1 MKTHLLALAM
11 LAVAAP
17 LRAETLTSALSTNE
31 VLIGSDFAGDS
42 ISLFGVVERDQH
54 TVARSGA
61 YEIIVVV
68 RGPEQAVLVQRRERR
83 FGIWVNGPGEVFNQ
97 MPTYYGLFATPGAA
111 HLIED
116 EGGSA
121 RQLSLSAL
129 GATGGEQEAH
139 RLAHRVALAQAR
151 RSTGLFVEDLDG
163 VQKLSK
169 TFFRTEIPLPSVL
182 DDGEYEVFV
191 FLYAADTPLAPQ
203 ELPFRVRKTG
213 FEQRVYEWA
222 KTTPLLYGLGTVLL
236 GLITGY
242 VGGVVF
248 RRG

>member
-1 MKTHLLALAM
+1 MRTQLLALAM
-11 LAVAAP
+11 LLLAAP
-17 LRAETLTSALSTNE
+17 LRAETLTSALSADE

-68 RGPEQAVLVQRRERR
+68 RGPEQSVLVQRRERR
-83 FGIWVNGPGEVFNQ
+83 FGIWVNGPGEVFNR

-111 HLIED
+111 VLIEHE
-116 EGGSA
+116 EGPA
-121 RQLSLSAL
+121 RQLAIGAQGS
-129 GATGGEQEAH
+129 ATGRRELH
-139 RLAHRVALAQAR
+139 RAALAMSR
-151 RSTGLFVEDLDG
+151 RTTGLFVEDLDG
-163 VQKLSK
+163 IQKLSK

-182 DDGEYEVFV
+182 DDGEYKVFV
-191 FLYAADTPLAPQ
+191 FLYAADTPLATQ
-203 ELPFRVRKTG
+203 ELSFRVRKTG
-213 FEQRVYEWA
+213 FEQHVYEWA
-222 KTTPLLYGLGTVLL
+222 NNKPLLYGLGTVLL
-236 GLITGY
+236 ALFTGY